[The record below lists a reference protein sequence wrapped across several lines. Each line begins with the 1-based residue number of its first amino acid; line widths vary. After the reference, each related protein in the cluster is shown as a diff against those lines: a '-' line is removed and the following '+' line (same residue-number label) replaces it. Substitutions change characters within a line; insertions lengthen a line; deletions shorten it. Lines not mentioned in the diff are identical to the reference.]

1 LIVALYYLDT
11 SALVKRYIAETGST
25 WLISQVEPASNN
37 IIIVSELTPVEMFS
51 VFARR
56 QRDKSLTPAD
66 AAQQRADFLIHLQTE
81 YLVAPVDNQLL
92 VQARNLVN
100 SYPLRT
106 LDAVQ
111 LACALWAK
119 QFLAEPITF
128 LSADRNLLTIAA
140 VEGFNIDD
148 PNAHP

>member
-1 LIVALYYLDT
+1 MSLYYLDT

-25 WLISQVEPASNN
+25 WLTRQVEPASNN
-37 IIIVSELTPVEMFS
+37 IVIVSELTPVEMFS

-56 QRDKSLTPAD
+56 QRDKSLSPRD

-92 VQARNLVN
+92 AQARNLVN
-100 SYPLRT
+100 TYPLRT

-119 QFLAEPITF
+119 QFFAEPITF

-140 VEGFNIDD
+140 AEGFKTDD

>member
-1 LIVALYYLDT
+1 MSLYYLDT
-11 SALVKRYIAETGST
+11 SALVKRYIAETDSA

-37 IIIVSELTPVEMFS
+37 IAIVSELTPVEMFS
-51 VFARR
+51 IFTRR
-56 QRDKSLTPAD
+56 QRDKSLSPSD
-66 AAQQRADFLIHLQTE
+66 AAQQRTDFLIHLQTE

-100 SYPLRT
+100 THPLRT

-111 LACALWAK
+111 LACALWVK

-140 VEGFNIDD
+140 AEGFKTDD